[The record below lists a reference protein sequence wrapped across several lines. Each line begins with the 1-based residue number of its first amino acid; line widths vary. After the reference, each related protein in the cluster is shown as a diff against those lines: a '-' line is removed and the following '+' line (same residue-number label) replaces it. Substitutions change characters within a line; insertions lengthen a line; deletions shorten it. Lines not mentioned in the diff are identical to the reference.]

1 MKKERTLNELR
12 QVKDT
17 VYSNKKVHGTT
28 NKTEYVFSKKGLIN
42 LLEQY
47 QVEYSRD
54 ADIPEE
60 TKDHIRDFVN
70 TIIP

>member
-17 VYSNKKVHGTT
+17 VYSNKKIHATT
-28 NKTEYVFSKKGLIN
+28 PKTKYVFSKEGLIK
-42 LLEQY
+42 LLEDY
-47 QVEYSRD
+47 RNVDEM
-54 ADIPEE
+54 PE
-60 TKDHIRDFVN
+60 DFVN